1 VIGVPFIAVIVLILL
16 GLSALLFKRNMIK
29 IVMAI
34 HIIGSAVNLFLIS
47 TGYRADSA
55 APIFSNAPKLE
66 MVLPTPQALTLTSI
80 VINLAIVALMLSF
93 AILFFKYYGT
103 LDAGKRRL
111 FG

>member
-1 VIGVPFIAVIVLILL
+1 
-16 GLSALLFKRNMIK
+16 
-29 IVMAI
+29 
-34 HIIGSAVNLFLIS
+34 
-47 TGYRADSA
+47 
-55 APIFSNAPKLE
+55 LE